1 MPHSGRD
8 LGVDLY
14 HLWLAGTDNLPSVA
28 AEYVVARNEVAST
41 DIGLIGAFRRHERFG
56 GGPYGPAHAGWTALR
71 DELRTILAE
80 TAENLDLTGEALRL
94 AASGYAR
101 TDSAA
106 AAELERLRRDRVS
119 SPANPGLR
127 RQ

>member
-28 AEYVVARNEVAST
+28 GEYVVARNEVAST
-41 DIGLIGAFRRHERFG
+41 EVGLIGAFRRSERFG
-56 GGPYGPAHAGWTALR
+56 GGPYGPAHAPFVALR
-71 DELRTILAE
+71 DDLRRILAD
-80 TAENLDLTGEALRL
+80 TAENLELTGEALRL
-94 AASGYAR
+94 AASGYAQ

-106 AAELERLRRDRVS
+106 AAELERLRRDNRT
-119 SPANPGLR
+119 
-127 RQ
+127 